1 MLRSSASLTRLNL
14 LLVTAAL
21 GWFALASP
29 VASAAPTATPAAS
42 GAPGSLA
49 ITQIGPVDDAGY
61 PNIGVTLS
69 IVDPAN
75 GRPETALSPGSVT
88 CDPPATIKS
97 VAPGPNASSSDLA
110 AAYVIAVDSSGSMN
124 NPMDGTPGT
133 TYLQLAKNL
142 ANALMGGLGPND
154 LVKIVRFGGT
164 SKSQTLIQSEWLH
177 SGDAAVKSTIESI
190 GTESYGTPLSKWLI
204 EASNIANDVPDP
216 VARRALVFITDA
228 DQADTDANLS
238 TDQLKTQLGP
248 PTFIVGLRPADKVGP
263 KLTQNLSDVATYTGG
278 SYQTAGTDTDPKMLY
293 KPILDSTHS
302 TWKVQFSTD
311 SFPDGG
317 PHNLT
322 LTVTDA
328 QQRSK
333 TTTLTYH
340 SGRLFV
346 VSPLRVEGLANGDT
360 VTQDLTVTVSVAG
373 TKHWKDTRL
382 DLYLDCDPDHCS
394 PTQTADN
401 APLVWRLSVASI
413 SLAEHNVVFRLTTT
427 DDAGKQYSD
436 KVGIV
441 FTAGGTTWNVA
452 AVFLVGGIAILLIGA
467 FFIASRRRVAKLR
480 RAKGAR

>member
-1 MLRSSASLTRLNL
+1 MRRSSPSFARLNL
-14 LLVTAAL
+14 LLIAAAL
-21 GWFALASP
+21 GWFASASP
-29 VASAAPTATPAAS
+29 VASADPTATPAV
-42 GAPGSLA
+42 APGSLA

-75 GRPETALSPGSVT
+75 GRPETALSTGSVT
-88 CDPPATIKS
+88 LDPPATVKS
-97 VAPGPNASSSDLA
+97 VAPGPNAPSSDLA
-110 AAYVIAVDSSGSMN
+110 AAYVIAVDSSGSMT
-124 NPMDGTPGT
+124 NPVDGTTGT

-142 ANALMGGLGPND
+142 ANALMAGLGPND
-154 LVKIVRFGGT
+154 LIKIVRFGGT
-164 SKSQTLIQSEWLH
+164 SKNQTVIQSEWLH
-177 SGDAAVKSTIESI
+177 SGDEAIESTIEGI
-190 GTESYGTPLSKWLI
+190 GTENYGTPLSKWLV

-216 VARRALVFITDA
+216 VTRRALVFITDA

-278 SYQTAGTDTDPKMLY
+278 SYQTAGTDTDPTTLY

-302 TWKVQFSTD
+302 TWRVQFSTD
-311 SFPDGG
+311 SFPDSG
-317 PHNLT
+317 PHNVT

-333 TTTLTYH
+333 TITLAYH

-346 VSPLRVEGLANGDT
+346 VSPLRVEGLADGDM
-360 VTQDLTVTVSVAG
+360 VTGDLTVTVSVAG

-382 DLYLDCDPDHCS
+382 DLYLDCDPAH
-394 PTQTADN
+394 N
-401 APLVWRLSVASI
+401 APLVWRLSPTSI
-413 SLAEHNVVFRLTTT
+413 SLAEHHVVFRLTTT
-427 DDAGKQYSD
+427 DDQGKQYSD

-452 AVFLVGGIAILLIGA
+452 AIFLVGGIAIVLIGA

-480 RAKGAR
+480 QAKGAR

>member
-1 MLRSSASLTRLNL
+1 MRRSPASFARLNL
-14 LLVTAAL
+14 LLIASAL
-21 GWFALASP
+21 SWLALASP
-29 VASAAPTATPAAS
+29 AATAGPVITPAPS
-42 GAPGSLA
+42 GAPGSLS
-49 ITQIGPVDDAGY
+49 ITPIGPVDDAGY

-75 GRPETALSPGSVT
+75 GRPETALTAASVNL
-88 CDPPATIKS
+88 DPPATVTS
-97 VAPGPNASSSDLA
+97 VAPGPNASSSDVA
-110 AAYVIAVDSSGSMN
+110 AAYVVAVDSSASMN
-124 NPMDGTPGT
+124 QPVGGTSGT
-133 TYLQLAKNL
+133 TRLQLAKNL
-142 ANALMGGLGPND
+142 ANALMHGLGPKD

-164 SKSQTLIQSEWLH
+164 LNSQTMIQSEWLH
-177 SGDAAVKSTIESI
+177 SGDSAIQSTINGI
-190 GTESYGTPLSKWLI
+190 GTEGYGTPLSKWLV
-204 EASNIANDVPDP
+204 EASNVANDVPDT
-216 VARRALVFITDA
+216 VTRRALVFITDA

-248 PTFIVGLRPADKVGP
+248 PTFIIGLQPADKVGP

-278 SYQTAGTDTDPKMLY
+278 SYQAAGADTDPTALY
-293 KPILDSTHS
+293 KPVLDGTHS

-317 PHNLT
+317 PHNAT

-333 TTTLTYH
+333 TITLTYH

-346 VSPLRVEGLANGDT
+346 ISPLRVEGLADGDT

-373 TKHWKDTRL
+373 TRHWKDARL

-394 PTQTADN
+394 PSQTADN
-401 APLVWRLSVASI
+401 APLVWKLSVASI
-413 SLAEHNVVFRLTTT
+413 SLTDHHVVFRLTTT
-427 DDAGKQYSD
+427 DDQGKQYSD

-452 AVFLVGGIAILLIGA
+452 AVFLVGGIAIILIGA
-467 FFIASRRRVAKLR
+467 FFIASRRRGAKLR
-480 RAKGAR
+480 RGRATR